1 MANITIIYI
10 RVLDMNKVNR
20 NMNLWILAISTL
32 VMVFAFVGNANSAIR
47 KVCLDSISDNGTR
60 VMTTSAC
67 KIDAPSPKI

>member
-1 MANITIIYI
+1 
-10 RVLDMNKVNR
+10 
-20 NMNLWILAISTL
+20 MNLWIVATATL
-32 VMVFAFVGNANSAIR
+32 VMGFVFVGNANSAIR

>member
-1 MANITIIYI
+1 MSIK
-10 RVLDMNKVNR
+10 MNKVNR
-20 NMNLWILAISTL
+20 NMNLWIVATVTL
-32 VMVFAFVGNANSAIR
+32 VMGFVFVGNANSAIR

>member
-1 MANITIIYI
+1 MSIK
-10 RVLDMNKVNR
+10 MNKVNR
-20 NMNLWILAISTL
+20 NMNLWIVATATL
-32 VMVFAFVGNANSAIR
+32 VMGFVFVGNANSAIR